1 MALSNELMAEKWQ
14 YIIVD
19 DYIEKYG
26 GEENLTKGFNQAEHM
41 HEAMLMSANGKEEK
55 VATILNESNEINVSD
70 VYRG

>member
-1 MALSNELMAEKWQ
+1 MTEKWQ

-26 GEENLTKGFNQAEHM
+26 GEENVIKGFNQAEHM

-70 VYRG
+70 VYRGSVKNC